1 MQCRAQCGAC
11 CVAPSILQGFFG
23 MPEGKPA
30 GVACVHLDEQMGC
43 RLFGDSRRPA
53 LCDAFKAE
61 ITICG
66 ETREQAIRILDEL
79 EVLSQ
84 PKSDEY

>member
-1 MQCRAQCGAC
+1 
-11 CVAPSILQGFFG
+11 

-43 RLFGDSRRPA
+43 RLFGDSRRPV

-61 ITICG
+61 SAICG
-66 ETREQAIRILDEL
+66 ETREQALRILDEL

-84 PKSDEY
+84 PKSDECQ